1 MHAYEFNSVVN
12 NDAILIPEK
21 YRGLIRSNMRVIV
34 LSEEKERGKNPVAFS
49 ALKLQ
54 TKGVKFD
61 REVAN
66 ER

>member
-1 MHAYEFNSVVN
+1 MLAYEFNSVVN

-21 YRGLIRSNMRVIV
+21 YRGLIHSNMRVIV
-34 LSEEKERGKNPVAFS
+34 LGEEKESSKRPVAFS
-49 ALKLQ
+49 ALRLQ

-61 REVAN
+61 REAAN

>member
-1 MHAYEFNSVVN
+1 MHTYEFNSVVD
-12 NDAILIPEK
+12 NDAILIPKK
-21 YRGLIRSNMRVIV
+21 YRGLIHSNMRVIV
-34 LSEEKERGKNPVAFS
+34 LNEEKEVSKKPVTFS
-49 ALKLQ
+49 ALRLQ

>member
-1 MHAYEFNSVVN
+1 MHAYEFNSVVD
-12 NDAILIPEK
+12 NDTILIPEK
-21 YRGLIRSNMRVIV
+21 YRGLIRSNMRIIV
-34 LSEEKERGKNPVAFS
+34 LGEEKEADKKPAVFS
-49 ALKLQ
+49 ALRLQ

>member
-1 MHAYEFNSVVN
+1 MYAYEFNSVVDDN
-12 NDAILIPEK
+12 AILIPEK
-21 YRGLIRSNMRVIV
+21 YRGLIHSNMRVIV
-34 LSEEKERGKNPVAFS
+34 LGEDKEAGKKPVTFS
-49 ALKLQ
+49 ALRLQ

>member
-1 MHAYEFNSVVN
+1 MLAYEFNSVVN
-12 NDAILIPEK
+12 ENVIMIPEK

-34 LSEEKERGKNPVAFS
+34 IEKEKAEVKKVHAFS
-49 ALKLQ
+49 ALRLK

-61 REVAN
+61 REIAN

>member
-1 MHAYEFNSVVN
+1 MLAYEFNSVVN
-12 NDAILIPEK
+12 ENVIMIPEK

-34 LSEEKERGKNPVAFS
+34 IEKEKMGAKKVPAFS
-49 ALKLQ
+49 ALQLK

-61 REVAN
+61 REIAN